1 MDNANSILLNRF
13 FTRNTFKEVIDE
25 GESSAYIAAIRRYI
39 VDSANKTNDE
49 CISEIYQYLRK
60 EYQNEY
66 YYKNTLLNKL
76 LLGVH
81 SPRTTTALTEVP
93 VAKSKADFI
102 VIY

>member
-49 CISEIYQYLRK
+49 CISLSISK
-60 EYQNEY
+60 ERIS
-66 YYKNTLLNKL
+66 KRILL
-76 LLGVH
+76 
-81 SPRTTTALTEVP
+81 
-93 VAKSKADFI
+93 
-102 VIY
+102 